1 MSQQSSIKLNISQ
14 NHPDFILKSLNKEPL
29 LFKKGYLK
37 KSLNP
42 IQENPEDARTC
53 TIRCLVQGCS

>member
-14 NHPDFILKSLNKEPL
+14 NHPDFILKFLNNEPL

-37 KSLNP
+37 KTLNP
-42 IQENPEDARTC
+42 IQENLEDARTY
-53 TIRCLVQGCS
+53 TIRCLVQGYL

>member
-1 MSQQSSIKLNISQ
+1 MSQPSSIKLNIIQ
-14 NHPDFILKSLNKEPL
+14 NHPDFILKSLDKEPL

-37 KSLNP
+37 KTLNP

>member
-1 MSQQSSIKLNISQ
+1 MSQLSSIKLNISQ

-37 KSLNP
+37 KTLNL

-53 TIRCLVQGCS
+53 TIRCLVQGYS